1 MWLAPA
7 RCYLVITDTAVAR
20 LKKLVD
26 PGALTVVTHSGGKL
40 LLTNH
45 PVVE

>member
-1 MWLAPA
+1 
-7 RCYLVITDTAVAR
+7 LVIRQPASER

-26 PGALTVVTHSGGKL
+26 PNLLTVVAESGGKL

-45 PVVE
+45 PVVD